1 MTDSTLLATALRT
14 RQQYGV
20 GLLRQLW
27 QAMRLRFGPG
37 RLDPWEYFFFRVFL
51 DRYAWEEKR
60 RFFGW
65 RGEVELDHRLN
76 RGPDRDIANDK
87 LKFDAFMRTIDAPVA
102 RMLAVYS
109 SGALEVSGA
118 VEVNAPIRLNNRAA
132 MTDYLAQTPDLPL
145 FIKPLRGAHGWGA
158 TAITGR
164 GEAGRILELGSGERV
179 TIPDYVAGLETAAQ
193 RGYLIQEKLNPHRAI
208 AHVCGNR
215 LTSARIVILNEARGA
230 KILSAVWR
238 VPTGTNMTDNF
249 SAESSGNL
257 CAGIDLDSGTVG
269 GVFQGIGW
277 ALRALDAHPD
287 TGAKLTGFCV
297 PDWRQAA
304 DLALACAAELPGLG
318 LQHWDVALTDRGP
331 VLLELNVMGGLRT
344 HQIVASGPENLRP
357 LAKIM
362 A

>member
-14 RQQYGV
+14 KRQYGV

-27 QAMRLRFGPG
+27 QATRLRFGPG

-76 RGPDRDIANDK
+76 HGPDRDVANDK
-87 LKFDAFMRTIDAPVA
+87 LKFDACMRAIDAPVA
-102 RMLAVYS
+102 RALAVYS
-109 SGALEVSGA
+109 TGSDRT
-118 VEVNAPIRLNNRAA
+118 NAPMRLSDGASMAR
-132 MTDYLAQTPDLPL
+132 YLAQTPDLPL

-158 TAITGR
+158 TAIVNR
-164 GEAGRILELGSGERV
+164 DEAGEVLELGSGERV
-179 TIPDYVAGLETAAQ
+179 VISDFITGLEAGAR
-193 RGYLIQEKLNPHRAI
+193 RGYLIQEKLIPHPAI
-208 AHVCGNR
+208 AEICGDR
-215 LTSARIVILNEARGA
+215 LTSARIVVLNEAQGA
-230 KILSAVWR
+230 TILSAVWR

-257 CAGIDLDSGTVG
+257 CGAIDLASGSVG
-269 GVFQGIGW
+269 RVFQGVGW
-277 ALRALDAHPD
+277 ELRPLDAHPD
-287 TGAKLTGFCV
+287 TGAKLIGFCL
-297 PDWRQAA
+297 PDWRRAA
-304 DLALACAAELPGLG
+304 DLSLACAAELPGLG

-344 HQIVASGPENLRP
+344 HQIVAAGPENLRP

>member
-27 QAMRLRFGPG
+27 QATRLRFGPG

-65 RGEVELDHRLN
+65 RGEVALDHRLN
-76 RGPDRDIANDK
+76 HGPDRDVANDK
-87 LKFDAFMRTIDAPVA
+87 LKFDAFMRAIDAPTA
-102 RMLAVYS
+102 RTLGVYS
-109 SGALEVSGA
+109 TGNDNT
-118 VEVNAPIRLNNRAA
+118 NAPMRLSDSASMAR
-132 MTDYLAQTPDLPL
+132 YLAQTPDLPL

-158 TAITGR
+158 VAINERDDSGQ
-164 GEAGRILELGSGERV
+164 ALVLGSGERL
-179 TIPDYVAGLETAAQ
+179 TIADFVAGLEASAQ
-193 RGYLIQEKLNPHRAI
+193 HGYVIQEKLHPHPAI
-208 AHVCGNR
+208 AERCGNR
-215 LTSARIVILNEARGA
+215 LTSARIVVLNDARGA

-249 SAESSGNL
+249 SSESSGNL
-257 CAGIDLDSGTVG
+257 CGGIDLATGSIGS
-269 GVFQGIGW
+269 VFQGIGW
-277 ALRALDAHPD
+277 ELRQLDAHPD
-287 TGAKLTGFCV
+287 TGTTLTGFRL

-304 DLALACAAELPGLG
+304 DLSLACAAELPGLG

-344 HQIVASGPENLRP
+344 HQIVASGPGNLRP